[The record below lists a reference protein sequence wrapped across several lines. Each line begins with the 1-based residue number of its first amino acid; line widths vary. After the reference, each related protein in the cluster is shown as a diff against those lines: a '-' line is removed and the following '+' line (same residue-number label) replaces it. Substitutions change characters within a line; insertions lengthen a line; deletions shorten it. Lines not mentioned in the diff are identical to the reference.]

1 MKTSSK
7 VTANK
12 ALNNELFSLNQL
24 VKFMTKG
31 DGLTSVETY
40 LIEKATMVTFAD
52 ITVKN
57 IVTYLPARML
67 YKCEKYQGKM
77 VITDEKRERFTP
89 WALLTAIDAMQAD
102 RVQFGK
108 LTKKTLAAPLKCG
121 VATSLL

>member
-1 MKTSSK
+1 MNTSKNTNRTPSSK

-12 ALNNELFSLNQL
+12 VLTNELFSLNQL

-40 LIEKATMVTFAD
+40 LIEKATKVALSD
-52 ITVKN
+52 ISVKN
-57 IVTYLPARML
+57 IATYLPARML

-77 VITDEKRERFTP
+77 VITSEKRERFTP

-102 RVQFGK
+102 KVEFGK
-108 LTKKTLAAPLKCG
+108 LTK
-121 VATSLL
+121 